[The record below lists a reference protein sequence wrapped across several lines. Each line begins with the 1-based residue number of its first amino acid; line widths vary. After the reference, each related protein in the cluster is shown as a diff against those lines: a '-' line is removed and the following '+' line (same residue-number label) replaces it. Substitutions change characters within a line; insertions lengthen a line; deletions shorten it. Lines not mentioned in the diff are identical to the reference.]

1 MAFDSNNRITAL
13 KVDTIANLGAYMSL
27 FSSCVPTYLYATLLS
42 GQYAIPAI
50 HANVRTVYTNTAPVD
65 AYRGAGRPEATY
77 LLERTIE
84 TAARELGLSPAE
96 LRRINFIRNFPHQT
110 PVIMTLLDDFSVAD
124 PTARLWPQTEWL
136 KASIRFAALTEG
148 AERERYLA
156 SAARAATALQH
167 FLDVP
172 VRGLWRDKQK
182 ADGSFVEEPAPASTF
197 YHILCA
203 IYELEDCL
211 KRM

>member
-1 MAFDSNNRITAL
+1 
-13 KVDTIANLGAYMSL
+13 
-27 FSSCVPTYLYATLLS
+27 
-42 GQYAIPAI
+42 
-50 HANVRTVYTNTAPVD
+50 
-65 AYRGAGRPEATY
+65 
-77 LLERTIE
+77 
-84 TAARELGLSPAE
+84 
-96 LRRINFIRNFPHQT
+96 
-110 PVIMTLLDDFSVAD
+110 MTLFDDFSVAD

-136 KASIRFAALTEG
+136 KAAIRFAALTEG

-156 SAARAATALQH
+156 SAGRAAAALQR
-167 FLDVP
+167 FLNVP